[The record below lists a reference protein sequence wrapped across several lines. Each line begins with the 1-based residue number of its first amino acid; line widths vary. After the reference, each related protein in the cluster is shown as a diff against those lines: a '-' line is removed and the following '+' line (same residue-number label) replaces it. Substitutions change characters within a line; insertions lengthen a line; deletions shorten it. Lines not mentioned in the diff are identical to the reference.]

1 MVVSSNRTPALL
13 DHKGAVV
20 DLQRILA
27 GSRLS
32 FRLGG
37 LLLGGLLLAG
47 LFLAFRLDGL
57 LLDGL
62 FLADY
67 PGA

>member
-37 LLLGGLLLAG
+37 LLLGGLLLDGLFLDG
-47 LFLAFRLDGL
+47 LFLAFRLA
-57 LLDGL
+57 GL